1 MHYPSAWLAYLVH
14 SPINLKQVVYLVVL
28 WRNQLLYKFGHSL
41 DNALDVCLFAAA
53 LFCTTGLRR

>member
-41 DNALDVCLFAAA
+41 DSSLNARVSTVAP
-53 LFCTTGLRR
+53 FCPAGLRR